1 MVYNKFCKMRL
12 YFDICCYS
20 RLYDDQTQVKIYME
34 SEAVLNIINMSKLNN
49 DEILGSPAL
58 DLEID
63 QIDNVEKREKI
74 KYFYHQTITQKI
86 DYTNSVYNRVKEL
99 SEQTKI
105 KTLDSFHLSFAE
117 NNNVDVLLTTDI
129 KFEKACS
136 KMNLKTKVINP
147 IKFLMEVM
155 QNDNNA

>member
-1 MVYNKFCKMRL
+1 LRYLIKMRL

-34 SEAVLNIINMSKLNN
+34 SEAILNIFNISKQKN
-49 DEILGSPAL
+49 DDIVGSPAL

-63 QIDNVEKREKI
+63 QIDNIEKREKI
-74 KYFYHQTITQKI
+74 KYFYNQMITEKI
-86 DYTNSVYNRVKEL
+86 DYTENVLARVKNL

-117 NNNVDVLLTTDI
+117 NSKVDVLLTTDT
-129 KFEKACS
+129 KFEKACA
-136 KMNLKTKVINP
+136 KLDLKIKVSNP
-147 IKFLMEVM
+147 LKYLLEVI
-155 QNDNNA
+155 QDDSNT

>member
-1 MVYNKFCKMRL
+1 
-12 YFDICCYS
+12 
-20 RLYDDQTQVKIYME
+20 
-34 SEAVLNIINMSKLNN
+34 MSKQNN
-49 DEILGSPAL
+49 DEIVGSPAL

-74 KYFYHQTITQKI
+74 KYFYNQTITEKI
-86 DYTNSVYNRVKEL
+86 NYTENVLNRVKDL
-99 SEQTKI
+99 SEHTKI

-117 NNNVDVLLTTDI
+117 NYDVDVLLTTDI

-136 KMNLKTKVINP
+136 KMNLKIKVTNP

-155 QNDNNA
+155 QNDSNS